1 MNEDFK
7 KRWEKYKNGEL
18 SESEMLRVEEELEQL
33 EEYQDMLE
41 QEMKDEDW
49 DLAISPEK
57 QKAILR
63 YGKNKSYMR
72 ISTLAVISNAYYSA
86 DLHTRQLSILRVGRA

>member
-1 MNEDFK
+1 
-7 KRWEKYKNGEL
+7 
-18 SESEMLRVEEELEQL
+18 MLRVEEELEQL

-57 QKAILR
+57 QKR
-63 YGKNKSYMR
+63 F
-72 ISTLAVISNAYYSA
+72 
-86 DLHTRQLSILRVGRA
+86 